1 MEILQLTDDVFLV
14 HTDALAV
21 IGYKGDCKPNWVT
34 DVKTLYD
41 WTSGK
46 ETLLSHECRSRLV
59 LFAMVRRHVK

>member
-1 MEILQLTDDVFLV
+1 MEILQLTDDIFLV

-46 ETLLSHECRSRLV
+46 GDVAVARVSLPTRPVCDG
-59 LFAMVRRHVK
+59 